1 MEIRQINYF
10 IKAAEMLHF
19 TEAAAACFVTQSTLS
34 QQIKQLEEELGMLLF
49 DRVGK
54 HVRLTEAGNV
64 YLKHARQIVLDVKKS
79 KQAILELNNLIT
91 GDLKIGVTYAF
102 SSMLLPALAP
112 FSSKYP
118 GIKIVVEYGTAG
130 ELEHNLKQ
138 AELDVIL
145 AFHDQTDNDNVSLE
159 MEHLFSSRISMVVSK
174 KHPLAGLK
182 KISLNELAKV
192 ELILPS
198 KGFSSRDLL
207 NELFRKRKLSPLIK
221 IEMNDVHSLLS
232 MVDEGNWATII
243 NEKAILTWEN
253 LIAIPISGKEY
264 YKQAFILWQKGIY
277 RKKSATLFVD
287 ELIKT
292 LLG

>member
-34 QQIKQLEEELGMLLF
+34 QQIKHLEEELSTLLF

-54 HVRLTEAGNV
+54 QVRLTEAGDV
-64 YLKHARQIVLDVKKS
+64 FLTHARQIVLDVKKS
-79 KQAILELNNLIT
+79 RQAISELNNLVI

-130 ELEHNLKQ
+130 ELERQLKQ
-138 AELDVIL
+138 GELDVIL
-145 AFHDQTDNDNVSLE
+145 AFHDQSENDDQSLE
-159 MEHLFSSRISMVVSK
+159 MEHLFSSRITMVVSR
-174 KHPLAGLK
+174 KHPLATLK
-182 KISLNELAKV
+182 KISLTELAKI

-207 NELFRKRKLSPLIK
+207 NELFRKSRLSPLIK

-232 MVDEGNWATII
+232 MVEEGNWATII
-243 NEKAILTWEN
+243 NEKAIITWEN
-253 LIAIPISGKEY
+253 LVTIPISGKEY
-264 YKQAFILWQKGIY
+264 YKQAFILWQKGGY
-277 RKKSATLFVD
+277 RKRSATLFVE
-287 ELIKT
+287 ELIRT
-292 LLG
+292 ILG

>member
-1 MEIRQINYF
+1 MEIRQLNYF

-19 TEAAAACFVTQSTLS
+19 TDAAAACFVTQSTLS

-54 HVRLTEAGNV
+54 QVRLTEAGNV
-64 YLKHARQIVLDVKKS
+64 FLQHARQIVLDVKKS
-79 KQAILELNNLIT
+79 RQAILELNNLVT

-112 FSSKYP
+112 FSAKYP
-118 GIKIVVEYGTAG
+118 GIRIVVEYGTAG
-130 ELEHNLKQ
+130 ELEHKLKQ

-159 MEHLFSSRISMVVSK
+159 MEHLFSSRISMVVSAR
-174 KHPLAGLK
+174 HPLARLK

-232 MVDEGNWATII
+232 MVDDGNWATII
-243 NEKAILTWEN
+243 NEKAIITWEN
-253 LIAIPISGKEY
+253 LVAIPISGKEY
-264 YKQAFILWQKGIY
+264 YKQAFILWQKGVY

-287 ELIKT
+287 ELINT